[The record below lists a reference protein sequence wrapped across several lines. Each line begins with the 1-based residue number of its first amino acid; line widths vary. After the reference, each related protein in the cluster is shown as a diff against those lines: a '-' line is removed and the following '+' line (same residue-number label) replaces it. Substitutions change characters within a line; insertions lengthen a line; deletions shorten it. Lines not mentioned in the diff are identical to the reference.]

1 MANEVELT
9 AYILHRRPYRE
20 TSALVTFFSAEE
32 GKFNAVVRG
41 MQGASK
47 TALQRQAWLQPFRP
61 LQLSWREKPQQTSD
75 LVSLRRFEPKP
86 TPPVILTGEASICGL
101 YLNEL
106 LYRLLYPRVEAS
118 ALFGEYE
125 QRLQELAAVNGSRSD
140 LAWTLRQFEFRL
152 LDEMGYAL
160 SFEYD
165 TRQQPISPE
174 HDYWVVP
181 ELGATR
187 MDHGFHSSREQEQT
201 FSQGLKVSGG
211 CLLKLQRW
219 ERCDHCLPAWK
230 HLFRQAL
237 AIYLGNKPIRTRQ
250 FFQ

>member
-20 TSALVTFFSAEE
+20 TSALVTFFSAQE

-41 MQGASK
+41 VQGASK
-47 TALQRQAWLQPFRP
+47 TARQKQAWLQPFRP
-61 LQLSWREKPQQTSD
+61 LQLSWREKSQQASD
-75 LVSLRRFEPKP
+75 LVSLRQFEPKP
-86 TPPVILTGEASICGL
+86 IPPVTLRGEASLCGL

-118 ALFGEYE
+118 ALFEEYE
-125 QRLQELAAVNGSRSD
+125 QCLQEMAVVNGSRSD
-140 LAWTLRQFEFRL
+140 LAWVLRQFEFRL

-165 TRQQPISPE
+165 AQQQLISPE

-187 MDHGFHSSREQEQT
+187 MDQDFHSSYQQEHT
-201 FSQGLKVSGG
+201 FSQGLKVSGE

-219 ERCDHCLPAWK
+219 ERCEHCLPVWK
-230 HLFRQAL
+230 RLFRQAL
-237 AIYLGNKPIRTRQ
+237 AIYLGNKPIMTRQ